1 MLNFVNRQNMAWELS
16 KREIELKKKLEKAG
30 KMPKHVAAIMDGNG
44 RWAKKRFLP
53 RIAGHKAGIE
63 AVRDIV
69 KVSSKLNI
77 GHLSL
82 YAFSS
87 ENWMRPEDEV
97 KGLMKLLIDYLQSE
111 INELHANN
119 VVLSAIGNL
128 DKLPKKVKDLLD
140 ESYERT
146 KNNTGLH
153 LNLALSYSGRDD
165 ILTAAK
171 KIAQDAK
178 DGKINIDEITAED
191 LRKNLSTHFAPDV
204 DLLIR
209 TSGEIRISNFLLW
222 EIAYSEL
229 YFTEKLWPNFKRED
243 LCVALEEFMGR
254 DRRFGTLE
262 NK

>member
-1 MLNFVNRQNMAWELS
+1 MAWELS
-16 KREIELKKKLEKAG
+16 KRELELKERLEKAG
-30 KMPKHVAAIMDGNG
+30 KLPKHIAAIMDGNG

-69 KVSSKLNI
+69 KLSSKLNI
-77 GHLSL
+77 CHLSL

-97 KGLMKLLIDYLQSE
+97 KGLMNLLIDYLQSE
-111 INELHANN
+111 INELHVNN

-128 DKLPKKVKDLLD
+128 DKLPKKVKDLL
-140 ESYERT
+140 EKSYEHT

-165 ILTAAK
+165 ILSATKKITQAAK
-171 KIAQDAK
+171 N
-178 DGKINIDEITAED
+178 GEINIEDITAEYFRD
-191 LRKNLSTHFAPDV
+191 NLSTKFAPDV

-243 LCVALEEFMGR
+243 LCIALEEFMRR

-262 NK
+262 NR